1 MVASL
6 GFKSLL
12 MGELDG
18 LLVGEV
24 EGAKMV
30 GEVDG
35 LLVGEVEGAKVG
47 LLVGAKVW
55 PIATLTKDKTTKF
68 RNLIFMI
75 T

>member
-30 GEVDG
+30 GELDG
-35 LLVGEVEGAKVG
+35 LLVGEVDGAKVG
-47 LLVGAKVW
+47 LLVGAKV
-55 PIATLTKDKTTKF
+55 
-68 RNLIFMI
+68 
-75 T
+75 